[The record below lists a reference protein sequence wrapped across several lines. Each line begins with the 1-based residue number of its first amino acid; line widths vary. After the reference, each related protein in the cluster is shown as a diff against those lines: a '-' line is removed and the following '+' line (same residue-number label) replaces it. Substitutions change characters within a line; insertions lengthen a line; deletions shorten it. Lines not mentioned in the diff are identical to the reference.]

1 MRRRDL
7 LQASL
12 AGMLVPKLADSAVQS
27 AAQRHS
33 ASGTQKALQ
42 PAGMR
47 STGTTHSGIRAY
59 VGDLTYSGTTAPAL
73 VVELGLPWR
82 FVSWADAQYVPCW
95 DIDGLWY
102 TSEWLETLGTKS
114 AYDFEPIS
122 DKKLRYTHV
131 ELAEVGP
138 ARAVVH
144 WRYTL
149 CDTKERIFHGNTRGE
164 EFHTIYPD
172 GFTVRKL
179 VAYPG
184 TGEPVEG
191 QPVMWEVGEILLVH
205 PQGSRVEDNLGREI
219 LDISNIAGDTYR
231 HRFDPGMVTFSG
243 IAQIK
248 SNVLCRAHPASR
260 NWSEFIWLVHLKN
273 RPSPFVIV
281 PNRQDLFPHLP
292 CAVCGGDHPHT
303 MLWQSLVT
311 WKNWPQWKEEYEIG
325 VGATEADLKTRSL
338 TTCVVSIQGW
348 NHPTARYN
356 DNSSIPFDPKW
367 SPPPSTTWLMFQ
379 GVNPGDAN
387 YPRQL
392 AASWLH
398 PAEVKTAAGR
408 YLGYEPAE
416 RAYRFESVD
425 HRVDFE
431 LRPAADSPQ
440 VNPVVI
446 VENWAFGNPRV
457 TVDQREPAPQD
468 CAVSWAGTRLIVW
481 LRCEVEKS
489 ARITIQGW
497 PEVS

>member
-1 MRRRDL
+1 
-7 LQASL
+7 
-12 AGMLVPKLADSAVQS
+12 
-27 AAQRHS
+27 
-33 ASGTQKALQ
+33 
-42 PAGMR
+42 
-47 STGTTHSGIRAY
+47 
-59 VGDLTYSGTTAPAL
+59 
-73 VVELGLPWR
+73 
-82 FVSWADAQYVPCW
+82 
-95 DIDGLWY
+95 
-102 TSEWLETLGTKS
+102 
-114 AYDFEPIS
+114 
-122 DKKLRYTHV
+122 
-131 ELAEVGP
+131 
-138 ARAVVH
+138 
-144 WRYTL
+144 
-149 CDTKERIFHGNTRGE
+149 
-164 EFHTIYPD
+164 
-172 GFTVRKL
+172 
-179 VAYPG
+179 
-184 TGEPVEG
+184 
-191 QPVMWEVGEILLVH
+191 
-205 PQGSRVEDNLGREI
+205 
-219 LDISNIAGDTYR
+219 
-231 HRFDPGMVTFSG
+231 MVTFSG

-248 SNVLCRAHPASR
+248 STVLCRAHPASR

-325 VGATEADLKTRSL
+325 VGATEADLKNRSL

-356 DNSSIPFDPKW
+356 DKSSLPFDPKW
-367 SPPPSTTWLMFQ
+367 SPPQGTTWLMFQ

-387 YPRQL
+387 YPRRL

-398 PAEVKTAAGR
+398 PAEVKTAVGR

-416 RAYRFESVD
+416 RAYRFEAVD

-440 VNPVVI
+440 VNPVAI